1 MAGLIGAR
9 IPRLED
15 GALLIGKGRFIDD
28 IVLAGVLHA
37 AFVRSPHP
45 HAAVRAVDAREALAL
60 PGVHAVL
67 TLDDLAPVLAKR
79 RMLRHSNSGTPLDR
93 YWSFALADGEVSYVG
108 EAVAL
113 VIADNRYVAEDA
125 AALVAVDY
133 DVLPSVADC
142 RQAVAPTS
150 PAVRRELNTNVAA
163 TYKVVYGDAE
173 AAFNKAAHVF
183 HEELWQHRGAAH
195 PIEGRGI
202 LAQWRDDMM
211 TVWASTQ
218 KAHDLFQSL
227 TALLDFDESRLR
239 VATPDVGG
247 GFGPKLCVYPEDIAV
262 VAAAKLLRRSI
273 KWIED
278 RREHFTNAAQERD
291 QYWSVEIAVDANAR
305 LLGVRG
311 RLIHDL
317 GAYALQDVNIPFNSA
332 SMMSGPYM
340 LPALSIDVTVAATN
354 KTPVSSVRGAGYPQA
369 AFAMER
375 LMDRVAREMR
385 LERAEV
391 RRRNLIPAEK
401 MPYTKPLK
409 ARSGASMRYDSG
421 DYPSC
426 QAQVLQA
433 ARWDDFPQRQAAAL
447 RERRYI
453 GIGLAHGIKGTGR
466 GPFESGLV
474 RVSNTGRVSVFTGAA
489 AIGQGLGTALA
500 QICASEL
507 GLRAADIT
515 VVPGDTSGVSLGLGA
530 FASRQ
535 TVTAG
540 SSVLLAA
547 RAVAEKAKK
556 LASHV
561 LEAAEH
567 DLEIADGEVRVVGA
581 PQLAVKFGE
590 LARILKGA
598 PGYGFPPDIEPGLEA
613 NVNWR
618 SDSLAYANAC
628 HVAEVEVDPD
638 TGGVRILNYVAL
650 QDSGI
655 LINPMMVDGQVVRR
669 RGAWHRQR
677 DPGMDG
683 IRRERTAHHHDIGR
697 LSAAERHGSSLH
709 RDDLPGNSVAAQ
721 SARRQ
726 GRGRGQH
733 HPDRG
738 GGHLRHRG
746 RVATFRC
753 PHRANTDHA
762 AQAGRAHCQW
772 RKVLK
777 AERGRNTNM
786 RTPMMA
792 CVRAARRSSHDRR
805 ITRRHVERS
814 NSA

>member
-1 MAGLIGAR
+1 MSSPPTRWRIGDA
-9 IPRLED
+9 D
-15 GALLIGKGRFIDD
+15 
-28 IVLAGVLHA
+28 A
-37 AFVRSPHP
+37 AF
-45 HAAVRAVDAREALAL
+45 D
-60 PGVHAVL
+60 
-67 TLDDLAPVLAKR
+67 
-79 RMLRHSNSGTPLDR
+79 
-93 YWSFALADGEVSYVG
+93 
-108 EAVAL
+108 
-113 VIADNRYVAEDA
+113 
-125 AALVAVDY
+125 
-133 DVLPSVADC
+133 
-142 RQAVAPTS
+142 
-150 PAVRRELNTNVAA
+150 
-163 TYKVVYGDAE
+163 
-173 AAFNKAAHVF
+173 KAAHVF

-202 LAQWRDDMM
+202 LARMRATTCM

-291 QYWSVEIAVDANAR
+291 QYWSLDIAVDADAR

-375 LMDRVAREMR
+375 LMDRVARELQPR
-385 LERAEV
+385 P
-391 RRRNLIPAEK
+391 RR
-401 MPYTKPLK
+401 
-409 ARSGASMRYDSG
+409 GAPPQSDPG
-421 DYPSC
+421 GED
-426 QAQVLQA
+426 ALHQA
-433 ARWDDFPQRQAAAL
+433 AQGALRRQHAVRQRRLSGLPGARCCRPRGWDDFPQRQAAAR

-466 GPFESGLV
+466 GPFESGP
-474 RVSNTGRVSVFTGAA
+474 GAGVEYRA
-489 AIGQGLGTALA
+489 RLGVHRRRRDRAGAGHRAGADLRRA
-500 QICASEL
+500 SSACAPQ
-507 GLRAADIT
+507 DIT
-515 VVPGDTSGVSLGLGA
+515 VVPGDTGGVSLGLGA

-581 PQLAVKFGE
+581 PQLAVKLGE

-618 SDSLAYANAC
+618 TDALAYANAC
-628 HVAEVEVDPD
+628 HVAEVEVDPE

-650 QDSGI
+650 QDSGM
-655 LINPMMVDGQVVRR
+655 LINPMLVDGQVRGR
-669 RGAWHRQR
+669 RGARHRQR

-683 IRRERTAHHHDIGR
+683 LRRERPAHDHDIRR
-697 LSAAERHGSSLH
+697 LSAAGRHGSAGD
-709 RDDLPGNSVAAQ
+709 RDALQGDAVAAQ

-738 GGHLRHRG
+738 RDHLRHRG
-746 RVATFRC
+746 CVATVRC
-753 PHRANTDHA
+753 PHRADTDHA
-762 AQAGRAHCQW
+762 AQSW
-772 RKVLK
+772 SSSL
-777 AERGRNTNM
+777 
-786 RTPMMA
+786 PMA
-792 CVRAARRSSHDRR
+792 QRLEGANDRVIPTLSR
-805 ITRRHVERS
+805 
-814 NSA
+814 

>member
-1 MAGLIGAR
+1 MGGLIGAR
-9 IPRLED
+9 LPRLED
-15 GALLIGKGRFIDD
+15 QPLLIGKGRFIDD
-28 IVLAGVLHA
+28 IASPGVLHA

-45 HAAVRAVDAREALAL
+45 HAAIRRIDGHDALAL

-67 TLDDLAPVLAKR
+67 ALDDLAPVLAQR
-79 RMLRHSNSGTPLDR
+79 RMLRHSNSGTPLER

-113 VIADNRYVAEDA
+113 VLADSRYLAEDA
-125 AALVAVDY
+125 AGLVAVDY
-133 DVLPSVADC
+133 DVLAAVSDC
-142 RQAVAPTS
+142 RRAADPAA
-150 PAVRRELNTNVAA
+150 PAVRRELNSNVAA
-163 TYKVVYGDAE
+163 AYKVAYGDAD
-173 AAFNKAAHVF
+173 AAFAKAAHVF
-183 HEELWQHRGAAH
+183 HADLWQHRGAAH

-202 LAQWRDDMM
+202 LADWRDDAMV
-211 TVWASTQ
+211 VWASTQ

-262 VAAAKLLRRSI
+262 VAASKLVRRSV

-291 QYWSVEIAVDANAR
+291 QYWSIDVAVGADAR

-317 GAYALQDVNIPFNSA
+317 GAYALQDVNIPYNSA
-332 SMMSGPYM
+332 SMLSGPYM

-375 LMDRVAREMR
+375 LMDRVARE
-385 LERAEV
+385 LHLDRAEV
-391 RRRNLIPAEK
+391 RRRNLIPLEK

-409 ARSGASMRYDSG
+409 ARSGASMQYDSG
-421 DYPSC
+421 DYPAC
-426 QAQVLQA
+426 QAQVLEVA
-433 ARWDDFPQRQAAAL
+433 GWEDFPRRQAVARAEG
-447 RERRYI
+447 RHI

-466 GPFESGLV
+466 GPFESGVV

-489 AIGQGLGTALA
+489 AIGQGLRTVLA
-500 QICASEL
+500 QICAGEL
-507 GLRAADIT
+507 GLRAQDIT

-547 RAVAEKAKK
+547 RAVADKARK

-581 PQLAVKFGE
+581 PQLSVKLGE

-598 PGYGFPPDIEPGLEA
+598 PGYGFPSDIDPGLEA
-613 NVNWR
+613 DVNWR
-618 SDSLAYANAC
+618 TDALAYANAC
-628 HVAEVEVDPD
+628 HVAEVEVDPG
-638 TGGVRILNYVAL
+638 TGAVKLINYVAL
-650 QDSGI
+650 QDSGT
-655 LINPMMVDGQVVRR
+655 LINPMLVDGQV
-669 RGAWHRQR
+669 
-677 DPGMDG
+677 
-683 IRRERTAHHHDIGR
+683 
-697 LSAAERHGSSLH
+697 
-709 RDDLPGNSVAAQ
+709 
-721 SARRQ
+721 
-726 GRGRGQH
+726 
-733 HPDRG
+733 RG
-738 GGHLRHRG
+738 G
-746 RVATFRC
+746 VAHGIGNAVLEWMGYDESGQPVTTTFADYLL
-753 PHRANTDHA
+753 PSATEVPAIKTLYKETPSPLNPLGAKGAGEVSTIPA
-762 AQAGRAHCQW
+762 AAAVISAIEDALQPFGVRIAQTPITPQKLVELITNGA
-772 RKVLK
+772 K
-777 AERGRNTNM
+777 A
-786 RTPMMA
+786 
-792 CVRAARRSSHDRR
+792 
-805 ITRRHVERS
+805 
-814 NSA
+814 